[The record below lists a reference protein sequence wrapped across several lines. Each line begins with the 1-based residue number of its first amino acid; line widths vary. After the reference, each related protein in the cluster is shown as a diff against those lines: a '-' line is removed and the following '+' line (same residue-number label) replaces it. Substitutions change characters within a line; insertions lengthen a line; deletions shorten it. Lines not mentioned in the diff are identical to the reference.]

1 MKACATC
8 TMNMIFVVH
17 ALWGD
22 NNIVTTL
29 SNYHPPEFLEADSGM
44 LRKRKSADGSRE
56 KEHTMANCPA
66 QNKDYSKT
74 FHEIDKANLKA
85 ATHDLKGH
93 SKKHNWSPKIV
104 FRAFNINNTNAY
116 IYYRR
121 LVDLYTPTR
130 RALDSTEGISE
141 LAHAFCQRGESMRK
155 QRPEHPSAFRDIST
169 VF

>member
-1 MKACATC
+1 MVK
-8 TMNMIFVVH
+8 
-17 ALWGD
+17 
-22 NNIVTTL
+22 
-29 SNYHPPEFLEADSGM
+29 
-44 LRKRKSADGSRE
+44 
-56 KEHTMANCPA
+56 CPA